1 MTDAMY
7 KENIDY
13 EEKEMKSKPEVIKME
28 EQNLC
33 NKISIDKFRE
43 TIRVKSVAEYLDAVD
58 FIFTTLCHDNQGS
71 NCQLWYRGHPKESYD
86 LLPTITR
93 EKGGLQLNPL
103 FETAFLSK
111 FKSAAIAYVEKLPK
125 FPSNDEVNAYWNWL
139 FILRHYGLPARILDW
154 SRDALTGLFFAT
166 NPQDS
171 SLTPGVN
178 AAVWILNPV
187 KLNESFSFHSF
198 LKPGYIPSVEEPSF
212 NLFFGPESDILN
224 TLKPAAAIG
233 PLNTTRIVAQ
243 RGTFTVFPRVKTL
256 LALNKFEDSHKYLT
270 KIIIDYEHISKIQIQ
285 LRHYGITRL
294 ALYPD
299 MESIASEVFQEVID
313 EGINTT
319 EIRGA

>member
-1 MTDAMY
+1 MTDAIHM
-7 KENIDY
+7 ENMDSEGKKI
-13 EEKEMKSKPEVIKME
+13 KSTSEALKIEGQNICDQKQANKVQEVIW
-28 EQNLC
+28 
-33 NKISIDKFRE
+33 
-43 TIRVKSVAEYLDAVD
+43 VKSVAEYLEAVD
-58 FIFTTLCHDNQGS
+58 IIFTTLCNINQGS
-71 NCQLWYRGHPKESYD
+71 NCQLWYRGHVQETFD

-93 EKGGLQLNPL
+93 KRNGLQLNPL

-111 FKSAAIAYVEKLPK
+111 FKSSAIAYVEKLPK
-125 FPSNDEVNAYWNWL
+125 FPLNDDINAYWNWL

-166 NPQDS
+166 NPEDPG
-171 SLTPGVN
+171 LTQGVD
-178 AAVWILNPV
+178 AAVWLLNPV

-224 TLKPAAAIG
+224 SLKPAAAIG

-243 RGTFTVFPRVKTL
+243 RGTFTVFPRVKAL
-256 LALNKFEDSHKYLT
+256 LALNKFEDSDKYLT
-270 KIIIDYEHISKIQIQ
+270 KIIIDHKSINKIQTQ

-319 EIRGA
+319 EIE